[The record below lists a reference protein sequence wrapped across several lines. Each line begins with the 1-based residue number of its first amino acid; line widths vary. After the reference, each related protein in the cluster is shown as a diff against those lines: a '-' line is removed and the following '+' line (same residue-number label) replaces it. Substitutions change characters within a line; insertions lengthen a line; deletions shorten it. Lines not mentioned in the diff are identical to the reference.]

1 MEILTE
7 SDIKYELYKKHK
19 MRYVINLLYAIS
31 FFAFA
36 VNLFIRIANITAPLN
51 TIDISIFTAIISFG
65 LACFIMDE
73 LVRTF
78 EMERI
83 SIIDDMKNYII
94 HDLQTNRVV
103 GVYPK
108 EKYQISTDLDSLII
122 LPPVIDIF

>member
-31 FFAFA
+31 FFALA
-36 VNLFIRIANITAPLN
+36 VNLFIRIANIAAPLN

-94 HDLQTNRVV
+94 HDLKTNKVI

-108 EKYQISTDLDSLII
+108 EEYQISTDLDSLII